1 MHETRNDT
9 ALSRRGFFKAAALG
23 GAGLAGAAMVGGCAA
38 PSPSSAGAATS
49 DDGLAAT
56 GEPSFL
62 TAPTPIDASEITETI
77 DTDVLVIGSGTGA
90 FAALVAAAKGAE
102 SVCLVEKGAMWG
114 GTAATSGGG
123 LAVPLTYAA
132 TDAGITDSKEEVVKY
147 FTNATDGRVDQA
159 VLNSFIDNG
168 STFIDWISEEM
179 GWKFAASPLFG
190 DYYEPM
196 DGWIPMSRGSLG
208 AADASG
214 SLSAAQ
220 MWDQMSLRPVQ
231 PGVRLL

>member
-1 MHETRNDT
+1 MGEIKGMGRRDFLKTA
-9 ALSRRGFFKAAALG
+9 ALSGLALG
-23 GAGLAGAAMVGGCAA
+23 GAAALTGCA
-38 PSPSSAGAATS
+38 PSTGAEKGASANASAGA
-49 DDGLAAT
+49 
-56 GEPSFL
+56 
-62 TAPTPIDASEITETI
+62 
-77 DTDVLVIGSGTGA
+77 DVA
-90 FAALVAAAKGAE
+90 
-102 SVCLVEKGAMWG
+102 W
-114 GTAATSGGG
+114 
-123 LAVPLTYAA
+123 
-132 TDAGITDSKEEVVKY
+132 DKEEVVKY

-196 DGWIPMSRGSLG
+196 DGWIPMGRGSLG

>member
-1 MHETRNDT
+1 MGEIKGMGRRDFLKTA
-9 ALSRRGFFKAAALG
+9 ALSGLALG
-23 GAGLAGAAMVGGCAA
+23 GAAALTGCA
-38 PSPSSAGAATS
+38 PSTGAEKGASAKASAGADVAW
-49 DDGLAAT
+49 DK
-56 GEPSFL
+56 EV
-62 TAPTPIDASEITETI
+62 
-77 DTDVLVIGSGTGA
+77 DVLVIRLGHRCVRGSGRRGQGRRIGVPCREGNHVGRHCRYLGRRA
-90 FAALVAAAKGAE
+90 WL
-102 SVCLVEKGAMWG
+102 C
-114 GTAATSGGG
+114 
-123 LAVPLTYAA
+123 PLTYAA

-196 DGWIPMSRGSLG
+196 DGWIPMGRGSLG

>member
-1 MHETRNDT
+1 MGEIKGMGRRDFLKTA
-9 ALSRRGFFKAAALG
+9 ALSGLALG
-23 GAGLAGAAMVGGCAA
+23 GAAALTGCA
-38 PSPSSAGAATS
+38 PSTGAEKGASAKASAGADVAW
-49 DDGLAAT
+49 DK
-56 GEPSFL
+56 EV
-62 TAPTPIDASEITETI
+62 
-77 DTDVLVIGSGTGA
+77 DVLVIGSGTGA

-102 SVCLVEKGAMWG
+102 SVCLVEKGTMWG

-196 DGWIPMSRGSLG
+196 DGWILSLIHI
-208 AADASG
+208 
-214 SLSAAQ
+214 
-220 MWDQMSLRPVQ
+220 
-231 PGVRLL
+231 

>member
-1 MHETRNDT
+1 MPPST
-9 ALSRRGFFKAAALG
+9 
-23 GAGLAGAAMVGGCAA
+23 GAEKGASANA
-38 PSPSSAGAATS
+38 SAGADVAW
-49 DDGLAAT
+49 DK
-56 GEPSFL
+56 EV
-62 TAPTPIDASEITETI
+62 
-77 DTDVLVIGSGTGA
+77 DVLVIGSGTGA

-102 SVCLVEKGAMWG
+102 SVCLVEKGTMWG

-196 DGWIPMSRGSLG
+196 DGWIPMGRGSLG

>member
-1 MHETRNDT
+1 MGEIKGMGRRDFLKTA
-9 ALSRRGFFKAAALG
+9 ALSGLALG
-23 GAGLAGAAMVGGCAA
+23 GAAALTGCA
-38 PSPSSAGAATS
+38 PSTGAEKGASAKASAGADVAW
-49 DDGLAAT
+49 DK
-56 GEPSFL
+56 EV
-62 TAPTPIDASEITETI
+62 
-77 DTDVLVIGSGTGA
+77 DVLVIGSGTGA

-102 SVCLVEKGAMWG
+102 SVCLVEKGTMWG

-196 DGWIPMSRGSLG
+196 DGWIPMGRGSLG
-208 AADASG
+208 VADASG

>member
-1 MHETRNDT
+1 MGEIKGMGRRDFLKTA
-9 ALSRRGFFKAAALG
+9 ALSGLALG
-23 GAGLAGAAMVGGCAA
+23 GAAALTGCA
-38 PSPSSAGAATS
+38 PSTGAEKGASAKASAGADVAW
-49 DDGLAAT
+49 DK
-56 GEPSFL
+56 EV
-62 TAPTPIDASEITETI
+62 
-77 DTDVLVIGSGTGA
+77 DVLVIGSGTGA

-102 SVCLVEKGAMWG
+102 SVCLVEKGTMWG

-132 TDAGITDSKEEVVKY
+132 ADAGITDSKEEVVKY

-196 DGWIPMSRGSLG
+196 DGWIPMGRGSLG

>member
-1 MHETRNDT
+1 MGEIKGMGRRDFLKTA
-9 ALSRRGFFKAAALG
+9 ALSGLALG
-23 GAGLAGAAMVGGCAA
+23 GAAALTGCA
-38 PSPSSAGAATS
+38 PSTGAEKGASAKASAGADVAW
-49 DDGLAAT
+49 DK
-56 GEPSFL
+56 EV
-62 TAPTPIDASEITETI
+62 
-77 DTDVLVIGSGTGA
+77 DVLVIGSGTGA

-102 SVCLVEKGAMWG
+102 SVCLVEKGTMWG

-123 LAVPLTYAA
+123 LAVPLTYA
-132 TDAGITDSKEEVVKY
+132 
-147 FTNATDGRVDQA
+147 ATDGRVDQA

-196 DGWIPMSRGSLG
+196 DGWIPMGRGSLG